1 MSLATRAGD
10 LVYTFRFLKILVT
23 KFEDTDAFKMG
34 IIDNEGKRNKD
45 VPVKSD
51 KEKSAYTPFHKLV
64 FNIKKLIAKAPGGSS
79 RLASYASA
87 LFLIKEH
94 YAVSEKN
101 LHKILK
107 ESNLEI
113 VDLLNEQHQWFVLDN
128 NQIAPG
134 IYRLK
139 NDKVL
144 SDSLDDI
151 VYAKDKIK
159 INENAFPIDDVF
171 GINIYEAVHV
181 NTGKRIHITVGEV
194 DK

>member
-10 LVYTFRFLKILVT
+10 LLYTFKFLKILVT
-23 KFEDTDAFKMG
+23 NFEDTDAFKYG
-34 IIDNEGKRNKD
+34 IIDKDGNRNKS
-45 VPVKSD
+45 VQIKSD
-51 KEKSAYTPFHKLV
+51 KEKSAYTSFHKLV
-64 FNIKKLIAKAPGGSS
+64 FNIKKLLAKAPGGSS
-79 RLASYASA
+79 KLASYASA

-107 ESNLEI
+107 ESNLDVI
-113 VDLLNEQHQWFVLDN
+113 DLLNEQHQWFLLDN

-144 SDSLDDI
+144 SDTLDDI

-159 INENAFPIDDVF
+159 INEKAFPIDDVF
-171 GINIYEAVHV
+171 GVNIYEAIHV
-181 NTGKRIHITVGEV
+181 NTGKRVHITVGEV
-194 DK
+194 EK